1 MAGALAEPLAA
12 PLPLSPPARTATPAV
27 PRRALVLAPQPF
39 FSGRGTPF
47 SVYFRTKALAEL
59 GVAVD
64 LLTYGEGDDIDL
76 PNVRVVRI
84 PRIPFC
90 GDVKVGPSGVKLI
103 LDMVLMLWTIGMLLR
118 HRYSFVHAH
127 EESVFWAGW
136 LKPIFGYSL
145 VYDMHSSL
153 PQQLRNFGYTDSRF
167 IVRTFEALE
176 RSALEHS
183 DAVIT
188 ICPDLERYAVSVM
201 PDPSRHLLIENS
213 VFGSVRLKARR
224 ATRYP
229 FLGTETLRVPE
240 GTRVLLYAGTFE
252 RYQGLE
258 LLVRA
263 FARARPRL
271 GDAMLVLVGGT
282 PSQVE
287 RLRADTRALGIAE
300 SCVVIGRVAPDQV
313 RDLIGR
319 ASVLLS
325 PRIDG
330 TNTPLKVYEQLAS
343 GIPLVATRIFSHT
356 QVLSDDVC
364 FLVDPTEEAMAEGLV
379 AAMTDTAARH
389 RVTAGALALYR
400 ARYSPDAYEA
410 KMRRLLEVLG

>member
-1 MAGALAEPLAA
+1 M
-12 PLPLSPPARTATPAV
+12 
-27 PRRALVLAPQPF
+27 LAPQPF

-59 GVAVD
+59 GVSVD

-76 PNVRVVRI
+76 PNVRIVRI
-84 PRIPFC
+84 PRVPFC
-90 GDVKVGPSGVKLI
+90 SDVKVGPSAVKLV
-103 LDMVLMLWTIGMLLR
+103 LDVLLVLWTIGMLLR

-127 EESVFWAGW
+127 EEAVFWAGW
-136 LKPIFGYSL
+136 LKPIFGFKL

-167 IVRTFEALE
+167 IVRAFENLE
-176 RSALEHS
+176 RSALDNA

-201 PDPSRHLLIENS
+201 PDRERHLLIENS
-213 VFGSVRLKARR
+213 VFGNVRLKARR

-229 FLGTETLRVPE
+229 FLGDEALRLPDD
-240 GTRVLLYAGTFE
+240 RPVLLYAGTFE
-252 RYQGLE
+252 RYQGLD
-258 LLVRA
+258 LLIHG
-263 FARARPRL
+263 FARARDRL
-271 GDAMLVLVGGT
+271 GDALLVLVGGT

-287 RLRADTRALGIAE
+287 ALRAEAKALGLGD
-300 SCVVIGRVAPDQV
+300 SCRIVGRVAPDQV
-313 RDLIGR
+313 RDLIAR

-325 PRIDG
+325 PRTDG

-343 GIPLVATRIFSHT
+343 GIPLVATRIYSHT
-356 QVLSDDVC
+356 QVLNDDVC

-379 AAMTDTAARH
+379 ASLNDSERRA
-389 RVTAGALALYR
+389 RVTAGARDLY
-400 ARYSPDAYEA
+400 ASRYSPQAYEA

>member
-1 MAGALAEPLAA
+1 MAGT
-12 PLPLSPPARTATPAV
+12 LSPAVTASPVAVPAREAASAE

-59 GVAVD
+59 GVSVD
-64 LLTYGEGDDIDL
+64 LLTYGEGDDVDI
-76 PNVRVVRI
+76 PGVRVVRI

-90 GDVKVGPSGVKLI
+90 SDVRVGPSFVKLV
-103 LDMVLMLWTIGMLLR
+103 LDVVLVLWTVGMLLR
-118 HRYSFVHAH
+118 NRYDFVHAH
-127 EESVFWAGW
+127 EESVFWATF
-136 LKPIFGYSL
+136 LKRIFGFRL

-153 PQQLRNFGYTDSRF
+153 PQQLRNFGYTDSRL
-167 IVRTFEALE
+167 IVRAFEALE
-176 RSALEHS
+176 RSALEKS

-188 ICPDLERYAVSVM
+188 ICPDLERYAVSTM
-201 PDPSRHLLIENS
+201 PDPERHVLIENS
-213 VFGSVRLKARR
+213 VFGTVRLKARR

-229 FLGTETLRVPE
+229 FLGSEALKVPE
-240 GTRVLLYAGTFE
+240 GRRVLLYAGTFE

-258 LLVRA
+258 LLLRA
-263 FARARPRL
+263 WARARGRL
-271 GDAMLVLVGGT
+271 GDAILVLVGGT
-282 PSQVE
+282 PSQVDALRE
-287 RLRADTRALGIAE
+287 EAEALRLGDSVRI
-300 SCVVIGRVAPDQV
+300 VGRVAPDQV
-313 RDLIGR
+313 RDLIAR

-343 GIPLVATRIFSHT
+343 GIPLLATRIYSHT

-379 AAMTDTAARH
+379 AALTDREARE
-389 RVTAGALALYR
+389 RVTAGAGRLYQE
-400 ARYSPDAYEA
+400 RYSPAAYET
-410 KMRRLLEVLG
+410 KMRRLLEFLD

>member
-1 MAGALAEPLAA
+1 MAGALAQAVAAPAPLA
-12 PLPLSPPARTATPAV
+12 PPARDAV
-27 PRRALVLAPQPF
+27 VAAPRRALVLAPQPF

-47 SVYFRTKALAEL
+47 SVYFRTRALADL
-59 GVAVD
+59 GVSVD

-76 PNVRVVRI
+76 PNVRIVRI
-84 PRIPFC
+84 PRVPFC
-90 GDVKVGPSGVKLI
+90 SDVRVGPSGVKLI
-103 LDMVLMLWTIGMLLR
+103 LDILLMLWTIGMLLR

-136 LKPIFGYSL
+136 LKPIFGFRL

-153 PQQLRNFGYTDSRF
+153 PQQLRNFGYTDSRI
-167 IVRTFEALE
+167 IVRTFERLE
-176 RSALEHS
+176 RAALDNA

-201 PDPSRHLLIENS
+201 PDRERHLLIENS
-213 VFGSVRLKARR
+213 VFGDVRLKARR

-229 FLGTETLRVPE
+229 YLGAEALRVPE
-240 GTRVLLYAGTFE
+240 GRPVLLYAGTFE
-252 RYQGLE
+252 RYQGLD

-271 GDAMLVLVGGT
+271 GNAVLVLVGGT

-287 RLRADTRALGIAE
+287 ALRAEAKTLGLGD
-300 SCVVIGRVAPDQV
+300 SCVVIGRVAPDHV

-343 GIPLVATRIFSHT
+343 GIPLVATRIYSHT
-356 QVLSDDVC
+356 QVLNEDVC
-364 FLVDPTEEAMAEGLV
+364 FLVDPTEPAMAEGLV
-379 AAMTDTAARH
+379 SALTDLAARA
-389 RVTAGALALYR
+389 RVSAAARELYA
-400 ARYSPDAYEA
+400 ARYSPQAYEA